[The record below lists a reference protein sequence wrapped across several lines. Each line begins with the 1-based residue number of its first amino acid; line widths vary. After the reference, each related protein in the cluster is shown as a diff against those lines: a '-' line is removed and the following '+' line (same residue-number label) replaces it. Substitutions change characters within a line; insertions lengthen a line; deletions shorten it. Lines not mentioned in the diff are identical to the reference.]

1 MNFRYARH
9 TDDLESLVKFYTE
22 IVGLKQLGEFKNHSS
37 YDGVFLGV
45 PESNWHIEFTQSN
58 ETAKHKPDDDDLLVF
73 YIKTE
78 KELDVISEKIN
89 KAGIQIVKSKNP
101 FWNENGFEIKDP
113 DGFSIVFSKMKMK
126 TN

>member
-1 MNFRYARH
+1 MQ
-9 TDDLESLVKFYTE
+9 SL
-22 IVGLKQLGEFKNHSS
+22 
-37 YDGVFLGV
+37 
-45 PESNWHIEFTQSN
+45 HIEFTQSN

-101 FWNENGFEIKDP
+101 FWNENGFEIIDP
-113 DGFSIVFSKMKMK
+113 DGFGIVFSKMKMK
-126 TN
+126 TNYK